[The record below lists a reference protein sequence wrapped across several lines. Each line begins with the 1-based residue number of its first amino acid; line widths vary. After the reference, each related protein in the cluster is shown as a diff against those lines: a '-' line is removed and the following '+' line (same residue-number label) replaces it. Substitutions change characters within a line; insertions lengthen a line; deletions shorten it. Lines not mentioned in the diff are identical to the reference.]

1 MAVSIVTGG
10 QYGSEGKGK
19 TAFLWARD
27 KDAAAAVRVGGS
39 NSGHTVYGED
49 NIQYA
54 FRRLPTASLLQ
65 GVTAVLPAGAYID
78 MPVLQKEIRISGI
91 SEGRLKVDPNAV
103 IIKEEY
109 KEFEAKNGMGAYI
122 GSTLSGTGA
131 AVAARAM
138 RAKDRPVMRAQ
149 DVPELQPYLSDTK
162 AYLRGLLDQGRE
174 VVIEGTQGYGLS
186 NYHAEDYPCATSRD
200 TTAAGFLAETGLS
213 PFDVEH
219 VILVIRGFP
228 IRVAGH
234 SGKLESEITWQI
246 VSEESGAKE
255 LFEERTTVTDKVRR
269 VGRFAGKIV
278 REAIMVNRPD
288 ILVLNHVDY
297 FDYAN
302 KNQGQLSSRQLE
314 CVRRIEEEIGQKIDF
329 CGNGEMSLIP
339 MRAANG

>member
-1 MAVSIVTGG
+1 MAVSIVAGG

-19 TAFLWARD
+19 IAFLWARD
-27 KDAAAAVRVGGS
+27 KGAAAAVRVGGS

-49 NIQYA
+49 NTRYA
-54 FRRLPTASLLQ
+54 FRMLPTASLLQ

-78 MPVLQKEIRISGI
+78 ISVLQEEIKISGI
-91 SEGRLKVDPNAV
+91 SKKRLRVDPNAV

-109 KEFEAKNGMGAYI
+109 KEYEEKSRMGVYI

-131 AVAARAM
+131 AVASRAM
-138 RAKDRPVMRAQ
+138 RIKERPVVLAKDA
-149 DVPELQPYLSDTK
+149 PELKPYLCDTK
-162 AYLRGLLDQGRE
+162 SYLRDLLEQDRDI
-174 VVIEGTQGYGLS
+174 VIEGTQGYCLS
-186 NYHAEDYPCATSRD
+186 NYHAKEYPCATSRD

-213 PFDVEH
+213 PFDVKH

-255 LFEERTTVTDKVRR
+255 AFEERTTVTDKVRR
-269 VGRFAGKIV
+269 VGRFTGEIV

-297 FDYAN
+297 FDYEN
-302 KNQGQLSSRQLE
+302 RNQEQLSSRQLE
-314 CVRRIEEEIGQKIDF
+314 WVRRIEEEIGKKIDF

-339 MRAANG
+339 MREANG